1 MYRMIIYPS
10 DRIIAVAYTDAGR
23 FVARLDGDQYRGI
36 GEVFADLRRDQS
48 LLIDEPIDVLVINC
62 DRNLVHR
69 YVLGQDYWQ
78 SIK

>member
-48 LLIDEPIDVLVINC
+48 LLIDVLVINC